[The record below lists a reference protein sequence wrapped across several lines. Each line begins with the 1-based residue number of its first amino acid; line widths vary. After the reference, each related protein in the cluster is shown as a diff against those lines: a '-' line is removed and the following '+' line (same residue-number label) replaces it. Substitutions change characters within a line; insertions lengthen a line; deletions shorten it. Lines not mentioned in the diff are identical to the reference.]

1 MKYGL
6 IGEKLSHSFSPEIHK
21 KIGDYPYALKELGA
35 DEVEPFIKAK
45 DFCAINVTIPYK
57 KTVIPYLDYI
67 SDEAKQIGAVNT
79 IVNKNGVLYGY
90 NTDFEGLKDLIMRV
104 TSGKALSGKV
114 LILGTGGT
122 SLTANAVCRS
132 LGADEILTVSRS
144 ERDGCISYENAYQ
157 KHSDASYIINCTPC
171 GMYPKDSEC
180 PIDLLRFPSLLG
192 VVDAIYNPLRTSL
205 IRTAKRMGVRSEGG
219 LYMLVSQAV
228 RAYGYF
234 FDKAPD
240 TELNERVYS
249 EILNEKQNIVL
260 IGMPSCGK
268 STVGKR
274 LCELLG
280 ANFIDTDEMIVK
292 KSGSSIP
299 DIFEKYGEQYFRD
312 IESEVIREI
321 SSGVTGTVISTGGG
335 AVLRNENLDLLRA
348 NGILVFLDRD
358 LNKLVATSD
367 RPLTSDLEALRR
379 KYNDRYPIYNRV
391 CDIRVNGNESVD
403 EVAQSIMDRLKG
415 GQK

>member
-1 MKYGL
+1 
-6 IGEKLSHSFSPEIHK
+6 
-21 KIGDYPYALKELGA
+21 
-35 DEVEPFIKAK
+35 
-45 DFCAINVTIPYK
+45 
-57 KTVIPYLDYI
+57 
-67 SDEAKQIGAVNT
+67 
-79 IVNKNGVLYGY
+79 
-90 NTDFEGLKDLIMRV
+90 
-104 TSGKALSGKV
+104 V

-132 LGADEILTVSRS
+132 LGADEIITVSRS
-144 ERDGCISYENAYQ
+144 EKEGCISYGNAYQ

-180 PIDLLRFPSLLG
+180 PIDLDSFPSLLG

-280 ANFIDTDEMIVK
+280 TKMIDTDEMIVK
-292 KSGSSIP
+292 KSGMPITE
-299 DIFEKYGEQYFRD
+299 IFAKYGEQYFRD
-312 IESEVIREI
+312 LESEVIREI

-348 NGILVFLDRD
+348 NGLLVFLDRD
-358 LNKLVATSD
+358 LSKLVATSD

-379 KYNDRYPIYNRV
+379 KYNERYPIYNRV

-403 EVAQSIMDRLKG
+403 EVAQIIMDRLKG